1 MWAHRDV
8 VPGFCYGNRCN
19 PLGDVMHLV
28 RKSVIVLSAVLLLGA
43 AEPSEPA
50 RAAFARGESALG
62 AGRLDEAAA
71 AYREA
76 LAATPGYAPALNGLG
91 SVAFRQGKLKDA
103 LARFGEATQADPLH
117 KMAFFNLGYAARKAG
132 DAATAAR
139 AYGRYVELEPDDADG
154 YYGLAESHRQ
164 LGDKPQA
171 IAAYQG
177 YIAREN
183 RPSEQLWVQKARGYL
198 KSLGASALPP
208 ESPKPLPRVAAAPP
222 TTTTS
227 PLASPESPKS
237 LPRVTEAPPTTSTL
251 GASPE
256 SPKPLPRVTEAPPT
270 TSTLGASPESPK
282 PLPRVVAAPTTMST
296 LGIAPVATAD
306 GADLR
311 EKGTPP
317 SAAVAPPAATP
328 TAQEPV
334 PFPSK
339 PSAEVAQARTP
350 NPALAAARIRD
361 GDALMKERRYR
372 EAAFAFLDASHAD
385 ESHVEALF
393 KLGNALAVLGY
404 YGQAVEKW
412 ESAIQLT
419 KDAAIRQSA
428 QDNIARARTKM
439 AQSGAS
445 PQAAGQ
451 APGSGPVAETTRAQA
466 RRAYEQGVQRIGSRD
481 FATALTHLTQAI
493 QLEPMLAVA
502 YTARG
507 SANIGLRRYAEAAA
521 DYQFAMELEPQAASP
536 LYGLAESYRALGRNA
551 EARGL
556 YERYAASSAADVR
569 PQLQEESRQKAVKL
583 R

>member
-1 MWAHRDV
+1 
-8 VPGFCYGNRCN
+8 
-19 PLGDVMHLV
+19 MHLV

-103 LARFGEATQADPLH
+103 IARFGEATQADPLH
-117 KMAFFNLGYAARKAG
+117 KMAYFNLGYAARKAG

-183 RPSEQLWVQKARGYL
+183 RPSEQIWVQKARGYL
-198 KSLGASALPP
+198 KSLGASPLPP
-208 ESPKPLPRVAAAPP
+208 ESSKPLPRVAPP
-222 TTTTS
+222 
-227 PLASPESPKS
+227 A
-237 LPRVTEAPPTTSTL
+237 TSTL

-256 SPKPLPRVTEAPPT
+256 SSKPLPRVAEAPPP
-270 TSTLGASPESPK
+270 TSTLGGSPESSKPLPHVAEAPPATSTLGGSPETPK

-296 LGIAPVATAD
+296 LGVAPVTPPSRATAD

-317 SAAVAPPAATP
+317 SGAVAPSAATP
-328 TAQEPV
+328 SAQEPV

-339 PSAEVAQARTP
+339 PSAEITQARTP

-385 ESHVEALF
+385 EGHVEALF

>member
-1 MWAHRDV
+1 MVFVSR
-8 VPGFCYGNRCN
+8 
-19 PLGDVMHLV
+19 
-28 RKSVIVLSAVLLLGA
+28 SVIALTAVLLLGA

-50 RAAFARGESALG
+50 RAAFARGESALSG
-62 AGRLDEAAA
+62 GRLDEAAI

-91 SVAFRQGKLKDA
+91 SVLFRQGQLKDA
-103 LARFGEATQADPLH
+103 MARFIEATDADPQH

-132 DAATAAR
+132 DASTAAR
-139 AYGRYVELEPDDADG
+139 AYARYVQLEPDDADG

-164 LGDKPQA
+164 LGDKAQA

-177 YIAREN
+177 YIALER
-183 RPSEQLWVQKARGYL
+183 RPSEQIWVQKARGHL
-198 KSLGASALPP
+198 KALGGVPLPATA
-208 ESPKPLPRVAAAPP
+208 ERTGPRVAAAPP
-222 TTTTS
+222 HSSVVPASEAVPPVGSAEPASGVREKGSTPSATPVAGS
-227 PLASPESPKS
+227 ASPEGSSAQKGTAAQAGTVALAGSPGPAVGLAQAES
-237 LPRVTEAPPTTSTL
+237 
-251 GASPE
+251 ASPTGNAAQD
-256 SPKPLPRVTEAPPT
+256 PL
-270 TSTLGASPESPK
+270 
-282 PLPRVVAAPTTMST
+282 
-296 LGIAPVATAD
+296 
-306 GADLR
+306 
-311 EKGTPP
+311 
-317 SAAVAPPAATP
+317 
-328 TAQEPV
+328 
-334 PFPSK
+334 PFPSTRAATEGSQER
-339 PSAEVAQARTP
+339 PS
-350 NPALAAARIRD
+350 NPALAASRIRD

-385 ESHVEALF
+385 SSHVEALF

-412 ESAIQLT
+412 ETATRLT
-419 KDAAIRQSA
+419 QDAAIRQSA
-428 QDNIARARTKM
+428 QDNITRARAKL
-439 AQSGAS
+439 AQAGAS

-451 APGSGPVAETTRAQA
+451 APGSGPVADTTRAQA
-466 RRAYEQGVQRIGSRD
+466 RRAYEQGVQRIGARD

-521 DYQFAMELEPQAASP
+521 DYQFALELEPQVASP

-569 PQLQEESRQKAVKL
+569 PQLQEESRQKATKL